1 MSEIQKEME
10 ENGELEKL
18 GKNMQS
24 VKKGG
29 SSLLGVNL
37 KAPVSQDLEK
47 IRQKLLRI
55 QLKYS
60 PSDKVRLLLQACRG
74 VYKSMDTQQGNI
86 KYRTLC
92 NL

>member
-74 VYKSMDTQQGNI
+74 VYKSMGTQQGNI